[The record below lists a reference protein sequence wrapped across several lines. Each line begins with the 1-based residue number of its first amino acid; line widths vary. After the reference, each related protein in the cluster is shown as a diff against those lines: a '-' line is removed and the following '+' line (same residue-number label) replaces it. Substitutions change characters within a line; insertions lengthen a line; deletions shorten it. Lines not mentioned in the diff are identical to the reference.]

1 MTVNALL
8 LLALSLAWASEF
20 LFIRRADAA
29 LPPLTVTAAMVAIG
43 ALALF
48 AYVGLA
54 RRRPLLPL
62 LRSRP
67 LLCLVLAA
75 TTVAIPNGTVVFAEE
90 QITAEVAALT
100 GATMPVMTMLAAVF
114 VTRQHPLSHLAFA
127 GIAVALG
134 GLVVF
139 VGLGEGA
146 SALDAV
152 LLRIAGV
159 AVFTFGGIYASLK
172 AADLDQGALTAWV
185 MALAAVMLAVP
196 ALLIERPAIATL
208 VGPGIGAVAAAGLI
222 SMAFAYLGYFA
233 LVERAGATF
242 ASLYAYLV
250 PVASLLLG
258 MVFLGETLTLRH
270 LGGLALVLAGLWMI
284 ARGSGK
290 VAPSAAKQPAAL

>member
-1 MTVNALL
+1 MAVNALL

-20 LFIRRADAA
+20 LFIRQADAA

-43 ALALF
+43 AVALF
-48 AYVGLA
+48 LYVGLI
-54 RRRPLLPL
+54 RRRPLLAL

-75 TTVAIPNGTVVFAEE
+75 TTVAIPNGTVVYAEE
-90 QITAEVAALT
+90 EITAEVAALT

-114 VTRQHPLSHLAFA
+114 ITRQRPLSHLALA
-127 GIAVALG
+127 GIVVALG

-139 VGLGEGA
+139 LGMGEGA
-146 SALDAV
+146 STLGAV

-159 AVFTFGGIYASLK
+159 AVFTFGGIYASLQ
-172 AADLDQGALTAWV
+172 AAKLDQSVLTAWV

-196 ALLIERPAIATL
+196 AFLVERPALATL
-208 VGPGIGAVAAAGLI
+208 LGPGLVWVTAAGVVA
-222 SMAFAYLGYFA
+222 MAFAYLGYFA

-242 ASLYAYLV
+242 ASLYAYLA

-258 MVFLGETLTLRH
+258 VVFLGETLTLRH
-270 LGGLALVLAGLWMI
+270 LGGLALVLLGLWMI
-284 ARGSGK
+284 ARGGERI
-290 VAPSAAKQPAAL
+290 APSAGKPVTD

>member
-1 MTVNALL
+1 MAVNVLL

-20 LFIRRADAA
+20 LFIRQADAA

-43 ALALF
+43 AVALF
-48 AYVGLA
+48 VYVGLI
-54 RRRPLLPL
+54 RRRPLLAL

-75 TTVAIPNGTVVFAEE
+75 TTVAIPNGTVVYAEE
-90 QITAEVAALT
+90 EITADVAALT

-114 VTRQHPLSHLAFA
+114 ITRQQPLSHLAFA
-127 GIAVALG
+127 GIVVALG

-139 VGLGEGA
+139 LGLGEGA
-146 SALDAV
+146 STLGAV

-159 AVFTFGGIYASLK
+159 AVFTFGGIFASLK
-172 AADLDQGALTAWV
+172 AAKLDQSVLTAWV
-185 MALAAVMLAVP
+185 MALAAVLLAVP
-196 ALLIERPAIATL
+196 AFLVERPALATL
-208 VGPGIGAVAAAGLI
+208 LGPGLVWVAAAGVV

-258 MVFLGETLTLRH
+258 VVFLSETLTVRH
-270 LGGLALVLAGLWMI
+270 LGGLALVLLGLWMI
-284 ARGSGK
+284 ARGGAK
-290 VAPSAAKQPAAL
+290 VAPSAGKPPTG